1 MQVFHQR
8 MLSNLCSSSK
18 RRSVVISLAIAGM
31 VMVGCSEGKI
41 SQCNKLIEIA
51 NQAATSVES
60 VTQSSSPDDPDAF
73 LRIADTADEA
83 AGQLEALE
91 IEDET
96 LQGFRQRFIT
106 LYVETS
112 SATRELVTAVNEQ
125 NAPGAE
131 EAYNRLETATNTE
144 GPLVDE
150 VNQYCGGAP
159 Q

>member
-1 MQVFHQR
+1 M
-8 MLSNLCSSSK
+8 SSHVHSFFN
-18 RRSVVISLAIAGM
+18 RRLISTSIIAIAA
-31 VMVGCSEGKI
+31 VVLAGCSEGKV

-51 NQAATSVES
+51 NQAATDVES

-73 LRIADTADEA
+73 LRIADTADA
-83 AGQLEALE
+83 ASEQLETLD

-131 EAYNRLETATNTE
+131 EAYNRLEAATNEE

-150 VNQYCGGAP
+150 VNDYCGGSP